1 MDSTLNYT
9 DLYRLE
15 LERNYNNDITTVPG
29 DVDGDVLKHINSNYD
44 TFDKSELE
52 KVALKCLSQNG
63 LKQIILKH
71 ELKHYRDE
79 PEDMELSQFKDV
91 ASKLLQRYHYKAGG
105 FLLEDPDWV
114 MHSPP
119 DYQYGLQENEIVFIN
134 TINRTDADN
143 EETDQYLTLIV
154 ERLQSLTKNIKVD
167 VRYKKHHHSKTI
179 HVLIL
184 CVDKNI
190 TVEDD
195 PDIGI

>member
-1 MDSTLNYT
+1 MDSTLNYI
-9 DLYRLE
+9 DLYQLE
-15 LERNYNNDITTVPG
+15 LERNYNNDITAVTQ
-29 DVDGDVLKHINSNYD
+29 DVNDGVLKHINSNYD
-44 TFDKSELE
+44 TFDQSELE

-71 ELKHYRDE
+71 ELKYYRNK
-79 PEDMELSQFKDV
+79 PQDMKLSQFKEL

-114 MHSPP
+114 IHLPP

-134 TINRTDADN
+134 TINRTDVDN
-143 EETDQYLTLIV
+143 EETYQYLTLIV
-154 ERLQSLTKNIKVD
+154 ERLQSLTKNIKVE
-167 VRYKKHHHSKTI
+167 VRYKKHYHSKTV

-184 CVDKNI
+184 CIDKNI